1 MPPNPASAISPLA
14 AIQGGLSALQT
25 GLGFIQAARGR
36 KELKKEIAGLPQYQ
50 QSKGILD
57 YYNQAMQRYGVSPT
71 QTAAYKRQM
80 ANIQRA
86 GASGLANLGS
96 ARERLGATSSI
107 VRSMADAGLGAEV
120 AAEQEQS
127 RRFGQLG
134 QAAQLK
140 RGEEMAAFQQNQ
152 VLPSQMRLQMAA
164 QRAAG
169 GTQIANTG
177 ISNLFGAAQSAAT
190 QNLYRDIYG
199 VEGKSTTPRY
209 PKNYVPGTVNKGML
223 NLYPTPRTYTQ
234 PKLG

>member
-1 MPPNPASAISPLA
+1 MPPTSGISPLT
-14 AIQGGLSALQT
+14 AIQAGLSAAQT
-25 GLGFIQAARGR
+25 IGGIIQAARGR

-50 QSKGILD
+50 KSQGILD

-86 GASGLANLGS
+86 GATGLANLGS

-107 VRSMADAGLGAEV
+107 VRSMADAGLGAEA
-120 AAEQEQS
+120 AAEQEQN

-134 QAAQLK
+134 AAAQLK

-169 GTQIANTG
+169 GTQIANVG
-177 ISNLFGAAQSAAT
+177 LSNLFGAAQSAAMKDMYA
-190 QNLYRDIYG
+190 NAYGGEDYR
-199 VEGKSTTPRY
+199 
-209 PKNYVPGTVNKGML
+209 KNMELANQLKL
-223 NLYPTPRTYTQ
+223 QRIAARRTKT
-234 PKLG
+234 GG

>member
-1 MPPNPASAISPLA
+1 MPDSKGSSGGISPLA
-14 AIQGGLSALQT
+14 AIQGGLSVLQT

-36 KELKKEIAGLPQYQ
+36 KELKKEIAGLPKYQ
-50 QSKGILD
+50 QSQGILD

-169 GTQIANTG
+169 GTQIANVG
-177 ISNLFGAAQSAAT
+177 LSNIFNAIQSEAT
-190 QNLYRDIYG
+190 RDIYG
-199 VEGKSTTPRY
+199 KMYGGEDYR
-209 PKNYVPGTVNKGML
+209 KNLEASAAAKAAKRAARLAQRG
-223 NLYPTPRTYTQ
+223 Q
-234 PKLG
+234 